1 MLQKEIYVDEIFPR
15 ASAFYSINLH
25 CCYVFG
31 RRKPEIA
38 LRYDIIYPIVFI
50 INEIHFYTI
59 DLKYLNILSVCV
71 NSMRANIR

>member
-1 MLQKEIYVDEIFPR
+1 MLQKEIYVDKIFPR
-15 ASAFYSINLH
+15 TSAFYSINLH

-38 LRYDIIYPIVFI
+38 LLYDIIYPIVFI

-59 DLKYLNILSVCV
+59 DLKYLNILSVGV